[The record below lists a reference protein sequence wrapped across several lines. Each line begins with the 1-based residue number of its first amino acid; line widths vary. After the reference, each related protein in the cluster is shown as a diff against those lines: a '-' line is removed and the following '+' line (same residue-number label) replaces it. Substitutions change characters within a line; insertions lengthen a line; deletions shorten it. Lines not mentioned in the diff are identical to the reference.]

1 MERKEQKCRV
11 IAVANQKGGV
21 SKTTTTMNLGIG
33 LSRAGEKVLMIDMD
47 AQASL
52 TVSLGIAEPDKLEE
66 TLAAVLTSVMDG
78 EKVEAGFGILT
89 HGEGVDFLP
98 ANIDLAAVE
107 VSLINVMSREYMLKE
122 YIEAVSPLYD
132 YIIIDC
138 MPSLGMLTINA
149 LAAADSVLIPLQ
161 AQYLSLKGLEQ
172 LFATITRIR
181 KRINPALE
189 IEGIL
194 PTMVDARTNYA
205 REIMELVRENYG
217 QRIPVFENY
226 IPLSVRVTEAGAEG
240 KSVFAYDPKG
250 KAATAYG
257 ILTKEVLAHG
267 RQEKHCG

>member
-122 YIEAVSPLYD
+122 YIV
-132 YIIIDC
+132 
-138 MPSLGMLTINA
+138 
-149 LAAADSVLIPLQ
+149 
-161 AQYLSLKGLEQ
+161 
-172 LFATITRIR
+172 
-181 KRINPALE
+181 
-189 IEGIL
+189 
-194 PTMVDARTNYA
+194 
-205 REIMELVRENYG
+205 
-217 QRIPVFENY
+217 
-226 IPLSVRVTEAGAEG
+226 
-240 KSVFAYDPKG
+240 
-250 KAATAYG
+250 
-257 ILTKEVLAHG
+257 
-267 RQEKHCG
+267 